1 MGIWSAYALGAFEL
15 APRTPKGGS
24 GGLTA
29 PSAPFHAS
37 GFQTFTNKHCYSHPS
52 LLANLAEM
60 SVASSNLFALLPD
73 NAEDTEVNV
82 NIAKQAKKKAPA
94 KAAATPAAPAA
105 ERARPAER
113 SLKRDYPARGGHR
126 RVAGREAAGGDE
138 TVYPTHDKD
147 RSRAAARGGR
157 GRGPARG
164 GRRQFDRHSATGLVD
179 SEKKEKQGW
188 LGDDKATVED
198 GEKAADEAKK
208 DGEEGAATPAVEEEE
223 EVVKT
228 LEDYLKERA
237 SSAVDTE
244 RTIRKANDAGV
255 DKNQLKGSVTLDKKE
270 DVFFA
275 PIAAQKSRKQKDRKE
290 KVFVDIEQRFTDE
303 QRRGAFRGGRGGAR
317 NERRGGARQA
327 RVSVNDER
335 AFPSL

>member
-1 MGIWSAYALGAFEL
+1 
-15 APRTPKGGS
+15 
-24 GGLTA
+24 
-29 PSAPFHAS
+29 
-37 GFQTFTNKHCYSHPS
+37 
-52 LLANLAEM
+52 M

-73 NAEDTEVNV
+73 NAEDTDVNV
-82 NIAKQAKKKAPA
+82 AAIKQTKKKAPA
-94 KAAATPAAPAA
+94 KTTAATPAA

-126 RVAGREAAGGDE
+126 RVVGREGAAAGDE

-147 RSRAAARGGR
+147 RSRAGARGNR

-164 GRRQFDRHSATGLVD
+164 RGRQFDRHSATGLAD

-198 GEKAADEAKK
+198 GEKAAEEAKK
-208 DGEEGAATPAVEEEE
+208 DSEEGAAPVVEEEE

-228 LEDYLKERA
+228 LDDYFKERA
-237 SSAVDTE
+237 SISVDTD
-244 RTIRKANDAGV
+244 RSIRKANDAGV
-255 DKNQLKGSVTLDKKE
+255 DKNQLKGSVAIDRTE

-275 PIAAQKSRKQKDRKE
+275 PVAVQKSRKQKDRKE

-303 QRRGAFRGGRGGAR
+303 QRRGAFRGGRGPR
-317 NERRGGARQA
+317 TERRNGPRSA
-327 RVSVNDER
+327 RVNVNDER
-335 AFPSL
+335 AFPAL